1 MGMCS
6 LIRKDV
12 INTLDT
18 WLARATA
25 PDDVHANAFSLAAP
39 VENSSFKN
47 RVMDVFLKNWRF
59 QLVVYTCF
67 KTSPHPTQLL
77 RRMVRS
83 RFAVKPQ
90 KYPVDQIFTWLSI
103 HPSVEQIMSE
113 FSFLGELILLI
124 HLIVHRSAL
133 TPHHHC
139 TLNEKVDSCYL
150 TNRREHR
157 MSSIYTARLQ
167 KPPCYLCSPV
177 TPTQCPLSVSLDCL
191 FCDIL
196 GFFVLWIF
204 PNIACTCIRA
214 PIHPCT

>member
-47 RVMDVFLKNWRF
+47 GVMDVFLKNWRF

-77 RRMVRS
+77 RRMVQS
-83 RFAVKPQ
+83 RFTVKLQ

-113 FSFLGELILLI
+113 FSFPGELILLI
-124 HLIVHRSAL
+124 HLIA
-133 TPHHHC
+133 
-139 TLNEKVDSCYL
+139 
-150 TNRREHR
+150 
-157 MSSIYTARLQ
+157 
-167 KPPCYLCSPV
+167 
-177 TPTQCPLSVSLDCL
+177 QCPNSSPPLHLKWK
-191 FCDIL
+191 
-196 GFFVLWIF
+196 GGFVLF
-204 PNIACTCIRA
+204 NKQKGASHVVNIHGSTTETTVLPLLSCDSNTVSS
-214 PIHPCT
+214 